1 MTLQNNFNEKKINA
15 SGIDVYTFPS
25 TAHSFFLALY
35 IPAGPLYERESERGY
50 SHFLEHIIFRNINNL
65 TSGTL
70 YRELDRHGLTFSG
83 TTYNELIQ
91 LSIQGNPKFLPKAID
106 ILTLALSPL
115 VITSEEFSSEKERV
129 KREIREDSYPS
140 TVDALCQKTVWKDT
154 PLSESITGSVGRIS
168 KMSRKS
174 LDAFW
179 HETVTKRNVFFYL
192 TGAFDASHEEYLIKK
207 VSKIS
212 LPDGRKRENLAPV
225 SSHFFNRA
233 PEINIKRADY
243 CKVKISFDADLKA
256 LKKPVRDIL
265 YDMLFGGDSSRMF
278 TELSEREGYVYSFD
292 ANFEEYRDRGVLSLS
307 FETSAKDFL
316 DAFTLALSLIKA
328 QPDPE
333 HFEFAKVP
341 YTENFLFVLD
351 DAEALNWN
359 KVYESRFLGFEYE
372 SLEDRRGAYLDVTF
386 DDVCRGAETIFKKEN
401 LTVALKH
408 RKTEGLEEKI
418 KSIIEKIFNPKE

>member
-1 MTLQNNFNEKKINA
+1 MTLQNNFKEKRINA
-15 SGIDVYTFPS
+15 SGIDVFSFPS

-35 IPAGPLYERESERGY
+35 LPAGPLYEKEEERGY

-65 TSGTL
+65 MSGTL

-91 LSIQGNPKFLPKAID
+91 LSIQGNPKFIKEAID
-106 ILTLALSPL
+106 ILTLTLSPL

-154 PLSESITGSVGRIS
+154 SLSETITGSVGRIS

-179 HETVTKRNVFFYL
+179 QKTMTKENLFFYL
-192 TGAFDASHEEYLIKK
+192 TGAFDSSNEEYLIKK
-207 VSKIS
+207 VSEVS
-212 LPDGRKRENLAPV
+212 LPQGEKRENTAPV
-225 SSHFFNRA
+225 SSRFFNRA
-233 PEINIKRADY
+233 PDINIKRADY
-243 CKVKISFDADLKA
+243 CKVKLSFDADLKEV
-256 LKKPVRDIL
+256 KKPVRDIL

-278 TELSEREGYVYSFD
+278 TELSEKEGYVYSFD
-292 ANFEEYRDRGVLSLS
+292 ANFEEYRDRGAISLS

-328 QPDPE
+328 VPDPE

-341 YTENFLFVLD
+341 YTENYLFVLD

-359 KVYESRFLGFEYE
+359 KVYESHFLDFEYE
-372 SLEDRRGAYLDVTF
+372 GLEERRRAYLDVTY
-386 DDVCRGAETIFKKEN
+386 DDVCRGADVIFRKEN
-401 LTVALKH
+401 LSIAVKH
-408 RKTEGLEEKI
+408 RKTDGLEEKI
-418 KSIIEKIFNPKE
+418 KSVVEKIFNPKE